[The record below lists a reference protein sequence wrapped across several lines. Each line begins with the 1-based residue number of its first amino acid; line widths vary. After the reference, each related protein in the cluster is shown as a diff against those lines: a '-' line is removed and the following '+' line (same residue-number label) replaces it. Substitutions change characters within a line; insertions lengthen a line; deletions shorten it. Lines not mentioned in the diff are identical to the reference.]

1 MERPV
6 RLQAHPPSPTR
17 TLKKE
22 KPGNGTPT
30 PGIKI
35 LCVGKIQKTKV
46 PPPGHDKATPPL
58 REVGPLIAG
67 EGAAQ
72 GSERFRGPPRTR
84 KKDAPDKT
92 DVSEE
97 PPTLPPKSG
106 GEQRSRVL
114 KTILKPRIGGAVD
127 HVQFS
132 LNLNLLTGLICP
144 VFFLRFCCDI
154 SIIRHLPPRS

>member
-35 LCVGKIQKTKV
+35 LCVGKIQRTKV
-46 PPPGHDKATPPL
+46 PPGHDKETPPL

-114 KTILKPRIGGAVD
+114 KTIPWPRIRRGNGGIHTQTPLASECFAWYV
-127 HVQFS
+127 
-132 LNLNLLTGLICP
+132 LIRLSRP
-144 VFFLRFCCDI
+144 
-154 SIIRHLPPRS
+154 